1 MDAHDHHQ
9 KDFLSLFPPDQQQ
22 SNDSTLPI
30 FYNPSR
36 AQQQTM
42 PMPNSP
48 TIDIL
53 GTMMQMQGL
62 ESQAAPSATSPAFQS
77 QSLLEQQF
85 KLSQLQQ
92 LQQLQNQIFQQ
103 QASPPPFLRNICID
117 DVLLIDCTYQQSDSW
132 YDAVFTL
139 KHNGSRT
146 RAVFTE
152 SVFRSPHP
160 EYV

>member
-1 MDAHDHHQ
+1 MNAHDHHQ
-9 KDFLSLFPPDQQQ
+9 KDFMSLFPPEQRQ
-22 SNDSTLPI
+22 SNDGTHPI
-30 FYNPSR
+30 FYNPSP

-53 GTMMQMQGL
+53 GTLMQMQGL
-62 ESQAAPSATSPAFQS
+62 ESQATPPAISPAFQS

-103 QASPPPFLRNICID
+103 QVGPPVPK
-117 DVLLIDCTYQQSDSW
+117 
-132 YDAVFTL
+132 
-139 KHNGSRT
+139 KHI
-146 RAVFTE
+146 
-152 SVFRSPHP
+152 H
-160 EYV
+160 